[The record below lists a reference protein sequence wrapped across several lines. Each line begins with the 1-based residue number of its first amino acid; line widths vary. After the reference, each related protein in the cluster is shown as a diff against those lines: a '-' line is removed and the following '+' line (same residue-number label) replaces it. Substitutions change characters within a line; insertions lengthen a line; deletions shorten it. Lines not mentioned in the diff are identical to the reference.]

1 VRSPGPP
8 EKSTVDPSSASTV
21 AVEQS
26 QAGRILGLD
35 ELLILNALWQER
47 SLTTPQASRL
57 LQKPEPD
64 ARAVLERLVEMGLVE
79 ARGERKGRTYHL
91 SAATYRRLGLP
102 SAYVRRRG
110 FEPIQ
115 QEQMVLQYMCGRM
128 GELPDGRRRNCA
140 RFRSIRHIG
149 CYRGWLRKGYSS
161 NTERKRGMVF
171 ATRLNNRT
179 PFQHNFMR
187 LYNRGRA

>member
-1 VRSPGPP
+1 
-8 EKSTVDPSSASTV
+8 
-21 AVEQS
+21 VE
-26 QAGRILGLD
+26 I
-35 ELLILNALWQER
+35 
-47 SLTTPQASRL
+47 
-57 LQKPEPD
+57 
-64 ARAVLERLVEMGLVE
+64 GLVE

-115 QEQMVLQYMCGRM
+115 QEQMVLQYVRAHGRVTRREAA
-128 GELPDGRRRNCA
+128 ELCQISLDQA
-140 RFRSIRHIG
+140 
-149 CYRGWLRKGYSS
+149 YRLLQGMVKKGVLIQHG
-161 NTERKRGMVF
+161 KKMVF

-179 PFQHNFMR
+179 PFQHNRMR